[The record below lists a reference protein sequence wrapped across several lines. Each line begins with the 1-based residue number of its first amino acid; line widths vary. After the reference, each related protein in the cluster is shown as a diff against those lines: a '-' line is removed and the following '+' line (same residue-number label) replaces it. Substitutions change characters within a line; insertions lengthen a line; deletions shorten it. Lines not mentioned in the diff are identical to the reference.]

1 VFSEHAALSGFEN
14 NGTRA
19 FDISEL
25 AGLTREQW
33 DRLEPYQWSVTPAA
47 LQRGWRPSGRLR
59 IVPVSPYAQWR
70 NRRRAIRSCQHRR
83 IRDQWHTMTRT
94 GTVVRLM
101 QHIAEPVVDIS
112 PADAARFALSEGELA
127 YKLPAALWWLER
139 IFSTASGR

>member
-1 VFSEHAALSGFEN
+1 VDNLTGRAALGFGSAFAWQHPHEVFSEHAALSGFEN

-59 IVPVSPYAQWR
+59 TVPVSPARAVAQPTAR
-70 NRRRAIRSCQHRR
+70 YPLCLTPGGSAISG
-83 IRDQWHTMTRT
+83 IR
-94 GTVVRLM
+94 
-101 QHIAEPVVDIS
+101 
-112 PADAARFALSEGELA
+112 
-127 YKLPAALWWLER
+127 
-139 IFSTASGR
+139 